1 MPLAGAVPSA
11 AILLLV
17 VLSAEGQPFKGLV
30 PKNGSVGLIGNN
42 VTATA
47 DAAAMC
53 YRSAVNEEARP
64 SKTVVDVAPLAVCL
78 ALDDAVLLPRP
89 LLLNGAASVPSPAAA
104 RQFVPPPL
112 PADAP
117 APTPGASPED
127 EDKKGLSGRAKA
139 WCCGALAVG
148 ITIVVLPGAE
158 IYLIHATIY
167 LTQALS
173 VDDAPVV
180 DGDGDGD
187 GELFDCAICMETV
200 PGVRKFS
207 VGSCGHA
214 FCSGCVAQYVAAKL
228 GENVARVKCP
238 DPSCKNGAVE
248 PESCFGIISS
258 DLLDKWG
265 FLLCESALGGKK
277 MYCPFREWLFCARCA
292 APWHAGVGCKEFQ
305 ELGQDER
312 GREDFL
318 LRRLAGRQRWQR
330 CPQCKMYVEKS
341 EGCNYI
347 KCRCGCSFCYR
358 CASKVSAQTHYCGMC
373 KR

>member
-53 YRSAVNEEARP
+53 YQRSVVDEEARL
-64 SKTVVDVAPLAVCL
+64 SKTVVDVTPLAVCL
-78 ALDDAVLLPRP
+78 ALDDARLLPRP
-89 LLLNGAASVPSPAAA
+89 LLLNDAASVPSPASA
-104 RQFVPPPL
+104 RQFVPPSM

-139 WCCGALAVG
+139 WCCWALAAG
-148 ITIVVLPGAE
+148 ITIVIFVVRPE
-158 IYLIHATIY
+158 TPMIY
-167 LTQALS
+167 LTQTLS
-173 VDDAPVV
+173 VDDASVV
-180 DGDGDGD
+180 DGNGDGD

-200 PGVRKFS
+200 PGIGKFS
-207 VGSCGHA
+207 AGSCGHA

-238 DPSCKNGAVE
+238 DPG
-248 PESCFGIISS
+248 
-258 DLLDKWG
+258 
-265 FLLCESALGGKK
+265 CE
-277 MYCPFREWLFCARCA
+277 C
-292 APWHAGVGCKEFQ
+292 
-305 ELGQDER
+305 
-312 GREDFL
+312 
-318 LRRLAGRQRWQR
+318 
-330 CPQCKMYVEKS
+330 
-341 EGCNYI
+341 
-347 KCRCGCSFCYR
+347 
-358 CASKVSAQTHYCGMC
+358 
-373 KR
+373 